1 MSLKRTYIYMMGL
14 GLMGVVVLLAGLA
27 TGYTPI
33 GWIDIIQAL
42 LGGEVEKGNVIW
54 DLRLP
59 RVLLAFCAGGV
70 LTLGGFYMQSLIR
83 NPLADPYI
91 MGVTAGAG
99 LGVNL
104 LILGLIPITAYTIF
118 TYPLFAGV
126 GALSSLLLVVL
137 MGFRAMFEDSA
148 RLLIAGVAVASI
160 YTAATGVMIYMLAED
175 DQVRRIVFW
184 AFGSLAYAQWE
195 DVYVSGILLAL
206 GLGFGWI
213 YARRLDLLLL
223 GDRQAHY
230 IGDAGTS
237 GKMGG
242 INLVFADGRRNCC
255 IYGSYR
261 ICRNDDSSFFPS
273 IVGESASEGI
283 RTRCLA
289 GRHLLMCVR
298 YLKSLVT
305 SLRGFTHRNCH
316 SNFRGSFLSISPIFP
331 EQVSLNLTLFARYF
345 LIYLFRKIGILW
357 PVGFFFYKIGWIF
370 HTSD

>member
-223 GDRQAHY
+223 GDRQAHTLGMRVHRVKWGVLIVCSLMVGGTVAFTGP
-230 IGDAGTS
+230 IGFVGMMIPHFSRALWGS
-237 GKMGG
+237 QHRKVLGPGVLLGG
-242 INLVFADGRRNCC
+242 IYLCACDILSRWLLP
-255 IYGSYR
+255 Y
-261 ICRNDDSSFFPS
+261 
-273 IVGESASEGI
+273 
-283 RTRCLA
+283 A
-289 GRHLLMCVR
+289 GL
-298 YLKSLVT
+298 
-305 SLRGFTHRNCH
+305 
-316 SNFRGSFLSISPIFP
+316 P
-331 EQVSLNLTLFARYF
+331 
-345 LIYLFRKIGILW
+345 IGIVTAILGV
-357 PVGFFFYKIGWIF
+357 PFFLYLLFSRNKYL
-370 HTSD
+370 